1 MPPARSST
9 LLRPCSVK
17 SSRNGNEAHHHVP
30 AHARCPRDGIREAGL
45 EDLREI
51 VDEYDRTPAAPESEF
66 TLWPGPDEGGIE
78 AWPDIGREVWEKLL
92 MWIDLSE
99 GLDRSTK
106 IAQVSIYFE
115 LPEDEKGF
123 WRLIG
128 VRAACGP
135 VSGNAARVGCHKVT
149 AASWAGSSPSRARSA
164 SGGPPGRHDATTKW
178 SRSAPSRP
186 GRRPSRARRQL
197 RSAPWESER
206 T

>member
-1 MPPARSST
+1 METKRIT
-9 LLRPCSVK
+9 MYRPT
-17 SSRNGNEAHHHVP
+17 
-30 AHARCPRDGIREAGL
+30 RDALATAFEKTGL

-115 LPEDEKGF
+115 LPEDEKGS
-123 WRLIG
+123 G
-128 VRAACGP
+128 V
-135 VSGNAARVGCHKVT
+135 
-149 AASWAGSSPSRARSA
+149 
-164 SGGPPGRHDATTKW
+164 
-178 SRSAPSRP
+178 
-186 GRRPSRARRQL
+186 
-197 RSAPWESER
+197 
-206 T
+206 